1 MSTITAMG
9 IIDEIV
15 EAQIRQ
21 AIARGDFDDLP
32 GVGKPLALEDDALVP
47 EELRMAYRIL
57 KNAGYVPEEVRLRR
71 DIGDLEQ
78 LVARLD
84 GEEYAGAVKRLNLL
98 RARLSAQRG
107 AGGSLQIEEQ
117 YRNKVLGQL
126 QAKGPSEKQ
135 DPRE

>member
-1 MSTITAMG
+1 MSTIAAMG

-32 GVGKPLALEDDALVP
+32 GVGKPLALEDDTLVP

-71 DIGDLEQ
+71 DIGDQ
-78 LVARLD
+78 ASGRYSD
-84 GEEYAGAVKRLNLL
+84 RPYI
-98 RARLSAQRG
+98 
-107 AGGSLQIEEQ
+107 SLG
-117 YRNKVLGQL
+117 VLIL
-126 QAKGPSEKQ
+126 
-135 DPRE
+135 

>member
-1 MSTITAMG
+1 MG

-71 DIGDLEQ
+71 DIGHLEQ

-84 GEEYAGAVKRLNLL
+84 GEEHAGVVKRLNLL

-107 AGGSLQIEEQ
+107 AGASLQIEEQ
-117 YRNKVLGQL
+117 YRNKVVRQL
-126 QAKGPSEKQ
+126 QAKGPSEAQ